1 MQRAGSAALC
11 HSGDAMRVVHWN
23 VRRCVDLNGVCSR
36 ARMVSTLEQ
45 LRPAVV
51 TLNEVDMRQTPTLLE
66 DLSSIGLSHASFF
79 GHVRSGSYGNL
90 VASCE
95 PLHDVEHTH
104 LDGGTEVLTKDGMTH
119 RIARGLLS
127 ATISMLGIDVRVAV
141 THLDHMSS
149 RERRRQTQHL
159 LHTLNGRGDGGA
171 ALVIGDLNSLRCADY
186 TDDEWAWHHRYND
199 EKQWGAPVD
208 EASEGGVL
216 ALLAAAKF
224 ADAYAVLE
232 QERRIEPERRIE
244 LERRIEHERRIG
256 ESQPSWRAPPWTAH
270 VRDEARPPCRID
282 YVHSR
287 PPSAPGGR
295 RLVPLAAAVE
305 SNCGEASDHQPLVL
319 DFEATAFDAGE

>member
-1 MQRAGSAALC
+1 MQRTAALC

-45 LRPAVV
+45 LHPAVV

-127 ATISMLGIDVRVAV
+127 ATISMLGVDVRVAV

-171 ALVIGDLNSLRCADY
+171 ALVIGDLNALRRADY
-186 TDDEWAWHHRYND
+186 TDDEWAWHHGYND
-199 EKQWGAPVD
+199 EKHWGAPVD
-208 EASEGGVL
+208 EADEGGVL
-216 ALLAAAKF
+216 ALLAAARF
-224 ADAYAVLE
+224 VDAYAVLE
-232 QERRIEPERRIE
+232 H
-244 LERRIEHERRIG
+244 ERRIEHDRRIG
-256 ESQPSWRAPPWTAH
+256 ESRPSWRGPPWTAH